1 MGSWGPRR
9 CVNEEPK
16 NESWLMALGFD
27 GKEMVA
33 LRAVLQEWCVGAC
46 LGADQGH
53 RGGRSRRYRRLWA
66 SSAVEEKSESV
77 RTARPGCAESRRGAP
92 TGGRRAGPA
101 WLPEASS
108 CAFSLLFFFFF
119 LNHCHL
125 RYKI

>member
-33 LRAVLQEWCVGAC
+33 LRAVLQESCVGAC
-46 LGADQGH
+46 LGADRGR

-66 SSAVEEKSESV
+66 SSAVEKSESV
-77 RTARPGCAESRRGAP
+77 RTARPCCAESRRGAP
-92 TGGRRAGPA
+92 TGGAEPGPLGCRKRAPA
-101 WLPEASS
+101 P
-108 CAFSLLFFFFF
+108 SLSFFFFF

>member
-33 LRAVLQEWCVGAC
+33 LRAVLQESCVGVC
-46 LGADQGH
+46 LGVDRGR

-92 TGGRRAGPA
+92 TGGAEPGPLGCRKRAPA
-101 WLPEASS
+101 P
-108 CAFSLLFFFFF
+108 SLSFFFFFF

>member
-27 GKEMVA
+27 RKEMVA
-33 LRAVLQEWCVGAC
+33 LRAVLQESCVEAC
-46 LGADQGH
+46 LGADRGR

-77 RTARPGCAESRRGAP
+77 RTARPGCAEKQAGRAHGGAQSRARLA
-92 TGGRRAGPA
+92 AGS
-101 WLPEASS
+101 E
-108 CAFSLLFFFFF
+108 LLRLLSPFFFFFF
-119 LNHCHL
+119 LKSL
-125 RYKI
+125 SSQV